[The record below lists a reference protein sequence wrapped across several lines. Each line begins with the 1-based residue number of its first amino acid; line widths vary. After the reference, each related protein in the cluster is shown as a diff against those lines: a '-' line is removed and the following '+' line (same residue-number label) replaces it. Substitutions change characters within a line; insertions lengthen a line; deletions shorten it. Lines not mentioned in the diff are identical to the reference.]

1 MIKMIKIIFRNILKH
16 KKKSVPI
23 LALLIILGSFINAI
37 ISDDDQYVNQR
48 EIKNYKDN
56 YFNTTPRQRINEKII
71 VLYRD
76 DGIVEIKTT
85 LDAKGNETKQE
96 ERLIYKPQ
104 ENQRIMRDGSFLRYG
119 DQILNGD
126 ILEKKFLTQGDIV
139 IEESKILQNG
149 AIKNQ
154 KRILEKDEYNNLPLS
169 QIKDLKEIN
178 SEILEIDGKQYMKKT
193 YIDKDGNKYYEIFDE
208 KGSKLKNGHK
218 ISSKMVIGN
227 NGTKIQE
234 KSILVQNGE
243 LIEKTTNV
251 RNAQKG
257 DISKIDQNGEYNLIE
272 NINSKI
278 TADDEREILKMRN
291 SRMKNAK
298 SKIIFPK
305 RNIKTKLKE
314 LQNEKN
320 NYSNLFQD
328 EIFKSQKVIPSFP
341 TDLRRVLTAD
351 KIIPAVLRT
360 SINTQIPTKKILAMV
375 ESNVYATQGRKI
387 LIPEGSSV
395 IGNLQPVSNASDN
408 RVNIVWK
415 RILTPQGIN
424 INLNAELN
432 DEVGNSGLQGRVDNR
447 WADRYGMAFLTS
459 FLNATAQFSVPLEN
473 QRVVAMANTFSGEM
487 SQVFTQLIREGIKI
501 LPTIKIDQGT
511 RINIS
516 PIEDIWFKSGKDGE
530 IDIIYRSQLKKEKN

>member
-1 MIKMIKIIFRNILKH
+1 MNRIFRKILQD
-16 KKKSVPI
+16 KKRLVFIFALSII
-23 LALLIILGSFINAI
+23 LASFIKAI
-37 ISDDDQYVNQR
+37 IKDDDQYVDQR

-119 DQILNGD
+119 DHVLNGD
-126 ILEKKFLTQGDIV
+126 ILEKNYSTQGDV
-139 IEESKILQNG
+139 VVEESKILQNG
-149 AIKNQ
+149 EIKNQ
-154 KRILEKDEYNNLPLS
+154 KRILDRSEYNDLPLS
-169 QIKDLKEIN
+169 QIKDLKEAD
-178 SEILEIDGKQYMKKT
+178 EEVFEFDGKKYIKKT
-193 YIDKDGNKYYEIFDE
+193 YLDKDGNKYYEIFDE
-208 KGSKLKNGHK
+208 NGNKLKDGYK
-218 ISSKMVIGN
+218 ISSKMIIGN
-227 NGTKIQE
+227 NGEKIQE
-234 KSILVQNGE
+234 KSIIVQNGE
-243 LIEKTTNV
+243 IIEKISNV
-251 RNAQKG
+251 RNVQEG
-257 DISKIDQNGEYNLIE
+257 DISKIDRNGDHNLIK
-272 NINSKI
+272 NINNNI
-278 TADDEREILKMRN
+278 TADNEREILRLKN
-291 SRMKNAK
+291 NRMKNAK

-305 RNIKTKLKE
+305 KNMRVKLQELRNQE
-314 LQNEKN
+314 N

-360 SINTQIPTKKILAMV
+360 PINTQIPTKKILAVV

-395 IGNLQPVSNASDN
+395 IGNLQPISNANDN

-432 DEVGNSGLQGRVDNR
+432 DEVGNSGLQGRIDNR
-447 WADRYGMAFLTS
+447 WQDRYGMAFLTS

-516 PIEDIWFKSGKDGE
+516 PVEDIWFRSGKDGE
-530 IDIIYRSQLKKEKN
+530 IDIIHRSQLNKET